1 MTLTLYVKYP
11 RGEKQGQFCLQDLVL
26 VQTNELYLKTLKG
39 NGQKKLGKVFVGG
52 AGFRGY
58 QSPKH
63 DTYEIINT

>member
-1 MTLTLYVKYP
+1 MTLTLYVKYL

-52 AGFRGY
+52 ATSEDISHRNMIHTK
-58 QSPKH
+58 P
-63 DTYEIINT
+63 

>member
-1 MTLTLYVKYP
+1 MTLTLYVKYL

-39 NGQKKLGKVFVGG
+39 NGQKKTRKGVCRRRH
-52 AGFRGY
+52 FRGY

-63 DTYEIINT
+63 DTYETINT

>member
-52 AGFRGY
+52 AGFRG
-58 QSPKH
+58 
-63 DTYEIINT
+63 IISHRNMIHTKL